1 MYIANEP
8 TVECDSRNLHCWHAC
23 YRMCVLYRWCAHCRI
38 QVEGCVSLVRP
49 LYDASLG
56 MYIIGA
62 PTVECESR
70 DVYRWCAHCRM

>member
-1 MYIANEP
+1 MHVAG
-8 TVECDSRNLHCWHAC
+8 TLAVECESMD
-23 YRMCVLYRWCAHCRI
+23 VYRWCAHCRI
-38 QVEGCVSLVRP
+38 QVEGSVSLVRP